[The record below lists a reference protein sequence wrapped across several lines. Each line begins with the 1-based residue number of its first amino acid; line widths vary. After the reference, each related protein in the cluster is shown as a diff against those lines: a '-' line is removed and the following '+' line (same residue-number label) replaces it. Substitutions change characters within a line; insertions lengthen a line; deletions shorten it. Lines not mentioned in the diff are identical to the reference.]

1 MHQSKR
7 TMIDPDDT
15 HSLPSRVLELF
26 QEGNYSGHGRK
37 QTDVIC
43 EAVGRDIL
51 SKSDTLLEA
60 AQEGELVAERNYTPS
75 GHSFYHDVDYVVG
88 TPTDPAQR
96 QITGEAEL
104 NFGSVDDVWFALNV
118 ESLVSSVS
126 KNWKNRGKEIHSFY
140 LGVYDTAPL
149 AATGSVI
156 VLNVEDLSRDPD
168 ELINGYR
175 EFEFADG
182 SIAQSLDSL
191 AIIPIRYDEEIPRE
205 AELET
210 GLLTEDDEL
219 HYSSFTNVLSGAL
232 ERRFRGEFRVSPD
245 SVETVLS
252 RQESDVLEFK
262 EQLPDH
268 REKVAQEV
276 AALANYEGGSILIG
290 VDDSGTPVGLDSINQ
305 VEETV
310 ANILSEG
317 LSNVIRD
324 IEKARVDGADILIIN
339 VDRATAAPVD
349 VGGTFFVRT
358 GTTTDRLTG
367 REILDR
373 FPR

>member
-1 MHQSKR
+1 MEKSR
-7 TMIDPDDT
+7 EGDP
-15 HSLPSRVLELF
+15 
-26 QEGNYSGHGRK
+26 
-37 QTDVIC
+37 
-43 EAVGRDIL
+43 
-51 SKSDTLLEA
+51 
-60 AQEGELVAERNYTPS
+60 
-75 GHSFYHDVDYVVG
+75 
-88 TPTDPAQR
+88 
-96 QITGEAEL
+96 
-104 NFGSVDDVWFALNV
+104 
-118 ESLVSSVS
+118 
-126 KNWKNRGKEIHSFY
+126 SFY
-140 LGVYDTAPL
+140 LGVYDIAPL
-149 AATGSVI
+149 AATGSVV
-156 VLNVEDLSRDPD
+156 VLNVEDLDRSPD
-168 ELINGYR
+168 EIIEGYQ

-191 AIIPIRYDEEIPRE
+191 AILPIRYNEEAPRE

-210 GLLTEDDEL
+210 GLLSEDEL
-219 HYSSFTNVLSGAL
+219 HYTSFINVLSGAL

-262 EQLPDH
+262 EQVPDH
-268 REKVAQEV
+268 RDKVAQEV

-317 LSNVIRD
+317 LSNVIED
-324 IEKARVDGADILIIN
+324 IEKAHVEGADILIIN

-349 VGGTFFVRT
+349 VDGMFFVRM
-358 GTTTDRLTG
+358 GTTTDRLAG

>member
-1 MHQSKR
+1 MTNSDR
-7 TMIDPDDT
+7 S
-15 HSLPSRVLELF
+15 HSLPIRVVELF
-26 QEGNYSGHGRK
+26 QQGNYSGHGRK
-37 QTDVIC
+37 QTDIIC
-43 EAVGRDIL
+43 NAVGHDIL

-60 AQEGELVAERNYTPS
+60 AREGELVAERNYTPS
-75 GHSFYHDVDYVVG
+75 GHSFYHDIDYVIG
-88 TPTDPAQR
+88 SPSNTAQR
-96 QITGEAEL
+96 QISENGGL
-104 NFGSVDDVWFALNV
+104 NAGNIDDVWLALNV
-118 ESLVSSVS
+118 ESLVSSVN

-140 LGVYDTAPL
+140 LGVYDSAPL
-149 AATGSVI
+149 AATGSI
-156 VLNVEDLSRDPD
+156 IALNIEDLDRDPD
-168 ELINGYR
+168 DIINGYR

-182 SIAQSLDSL
+182 SIVQSLDAL
-191 AIIPIRYDEEIPRE
+191 AILPIRYEEDSPLE
-205 AELET
+205 AEFATDLI
-210 GLLTEDDEL
+210 TEDDDL
-219 HYSSFTNVLSGAL
+219 HYSSFIEALAGAL
-232 ERRFRGEFRVSPD
+232 ERRFRGEFQVSPD

-268 REKVAQEV
+268 RDKVAQEA

-324 IEKARVDGADILIIN
+324 IEKARVEGADILIIN
-339 VDRATAAPVD
+339 VDRATAAPIDVD
-349 VGGTFFVRT
+349 GTFFVRT

-367 REILDR
+367 QEILDR